1 MQIDLKASISSK
13 EMDQTSPSQ
22 KFPRLSRQRVFRLH
36 IPAPGGGQPGGGSLN
51 SEDLGPLSKPPQ
63 TQLLE
68 AGLFASVSAAQ
79 YLVPRSIC

>member
-1 MQIDLKASISSK
+1 MQIDLKASTSSK

-22 KFPRLSRQRVFRLH
+22 KFPRLYRQSVFRLRV
-36 IPAPGGGQPGGGSLN
+36 PVPGGSWPGGGSLN
-51 SEDLGPLSKPPQ
+51 SEDLGPLSMLPQ

-68 AGLFASVSAAQ
+68 AGLFTSVSPAQ